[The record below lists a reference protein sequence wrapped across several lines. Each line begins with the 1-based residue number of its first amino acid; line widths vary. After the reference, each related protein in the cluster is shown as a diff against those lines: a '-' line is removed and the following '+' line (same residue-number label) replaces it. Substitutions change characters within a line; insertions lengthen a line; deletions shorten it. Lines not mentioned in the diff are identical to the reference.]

1 MKTVAAVASRR
12 IIDTLN
18 NDGLSLPTLPE
29 IAFAVRDAARDENA
43 TADGLAKIVVTDPAI
58 SARLIKLANSPM
70 FRAPRLIS
78 DLTTAIGRLGFDYAA
93 NVAQGL
99 AMQQLFQAKTELV
112 DRAMREIW
120 SRSVEIAAIST
131 VLARHYTHL
140 GPDNASLAGL
150 VHNIGTLPIL
160 SWTEEH
166 EGVISD
172 AHNLSLVLNNLSGRI
187 GGRILES
194 WDFPMEIA
202 AVPQE
207 YNKFDRV
214 AAETDY
220 ADVVQIAYLY
230 SLAKHTDEPAELD
243 WHSIG
248 AFRRI
253 GIDPEADIFESEEI
267 AADLEAALTTLG

>member
-12 IIDTLN
+12 IIDALN
-18 NDGLSLPTLPE
+18 NDGLDLPTLPE
-29 IAFAVRDAARDENA
+29 IAFAIRDAARDENA

-78 DLTTAIGRLGFDYAA
+78 DLTTAIGRLGFNYAA

-99 AMQQLFQAKTELV
+99 AMQQLFQARTELV
-112 DRAMREIW
+112 DGAMREIW
-120 SRSVEIAAIST
+120 SRSIEIAANST

-150 VHNIGTLPIL
+150 VHNIGALPIL

-172 AHNLSLVLNNLSGRI
+172 NHNLSLVLNNLSGRI
-187 GGRILES
+187 GARILES
-194 WDFPMEIA
+194 WDFPTEIA
-202 AVPQE
+202 SVPQE
-207 YNKFDRV
+207 YNNFDRV
-214 AAETDY
+214 VAETDY
-220 ADVVQIAYLY
+220 ADVVQIAYLCC
-230 SLAKHTDEPAELD
+230 LAKHGAQATSVD

-253 GIDPEADIFESEEI
+253 GIDPDEDVFVSEQLS
-267 AADLEAALTTLG
+267 ADLEAALTALG